1 MHPNSKS
8 LLLISCCSVIA
19 STSGAPF
26 VPSTSTSSITS
37 ALHVRGGAGPLDVKT
52 TAKVATTIF
61 GVQGAYGTLAPS
73 KENELYGL
81 TGDDDILNWL
91 AEGNSSILLCLAI
104 IAYSIFFKDVEP
116 MKAVGVG
123 LITNVVINAKCLLN
137 EEPKKLGIPAITHQL
152 NLVINSIASYAL
164 LTNASYASKAAYV
177 LASYCIFGGVQCSLF
192 PDAGVE
198 TWNLPNVMTD
208 ESKFKLQCMGANAT
222 VLGIFIAAIMK
233 GIDPTKAFG
242 YALIP
247 LLLNCVRMM
256 VQIDKEEVSIGSIG
270 LFVWLALTTLFV
282 ATLAID

>member
-1 MHPNSKS
+1 M
-8 LLLISCCSVIA
+8 
-19 STSGAPF
+19 F
-26 VPSTSTSSITS
+26 EEVPVT
-37 ALHVRGGAGPLDVKT
+37 GPLDVKT

-61 GVQGAYGTLAPS
+61 GIQGAYGTLAPS

-104 IAYSIFFKDVEP
+104 IAYSIFFKDMEP

-164 LTNASYASKAAYV
+164 LTNASYASKAAYA
-177 LASYCIFGGVQCSLF
+177 LAAYCIFGGTQCCLF

-198 TWNLPNVMTD
+198 TWNLPNVNTV
-208 ESKFKLQCMGANAT
+208 SKFKLQCMGANVT
-222 VLGIFIAAIMK
+222 VLGIFIAAVMK
-233 GIDPTKAFG
+233 GIDPAKAFG

-270 LFVWLALTTLFV
+270 LIGWLALTAVFV

>member
-1 MHPNSKS
+1 LFSRRINIRRSVHAFYFYIEYYICSKC
-8 LLLISCCSVIA
+8 LN
-19 STSGAPF
+19 F
-26 VPSTSTSSITS
+26 
-37 ALHVRGGAGPLDVKT
+37 RGGTGPLDVKT

-61 GVQGAYGTLAPS
+61 GIQGAYGTLAPS

-104 IAYSIFFKDVEP
+104 IAYSIFFKDIEP

-137 EEPKKLGIPAITHQL
+137 EEPKKLGIPAITHKL
-152 NLVINSIASYAL
+152 NLIINSIASYAL
-164 LTNASYASKAAYV
+164 LTNASYASKAAYA
-177 LASYCIFGGVQCSLF
+177 LAAYCIFGGTQCCLF

-198 TWNLPNVMTD
+198 TWNLPNVNTV
-208 ESKFKLQCMGANAT
+208 SKFKLQCMGANIT
-222 VLGIFIAAIMK
+222 VLGIFIAAVMK
-233 GIDPTKAFG
+233 GIDPAKAFG

-270 LFVWLALTTLFV
+270 LIGWLALTAVFV